1 MKRYH
6 SIKKIFLIFLSGL
19 SLSLFSCNIQK
30 GLQKDIDSLSFTKPI
45 NKLNSPLDTLGR
57 RLSANMLMG
66 LSDSSK
72 KALDNILNNVN
83 GALDKLKLDPQIK
96 KLLSAISTMGDT
108 TSLQIT
114 KLGNN
119 IHWQIGRMQ
128 GDVNGVIDKLSSA
141 LDKDAAKLVND
152 IIQSALNAAT
162 TPTSKAK
169 IDSIISNALDKNT
182 DSKAQ
187 RLVTSALQ
195 PTIDSIANKID
206 VIVHK
211 EVPFVQKQAYPLL
224 IILGIIAIAII
235 AFVWYERSKYA
246 RLVKI
251 LTYQIDKMPKENVG
265 AYDDLTHKIQ
275 AHAQNEDLEPLL
287 SKVLK
292 VQGIN

>member
-45 NKLNSPLDTLGR
+45 NKLNNPLDTLGR

-128 GDVNGVIDKLSSA
+128 GDVNDVIDKLSSA

-162 TPTSKAK
+162 STASKAK

-195 PTIDSIANKID
+195 PTIDSLAIKID
-206 VIVHK
+206 SIVHK
-211 EVPFVQKQAYPLL
+211 DVSFVQKRAVLLL
-224 IILGIIAIAII
+224 IALGIVSIAII
-235 AFVWYERSKYA
+235 AFVWYEKSKYA

-251 LTYQIDKMPKENVG
+251 LTYQIDKMPTENVG

-275 AHAQNEDLEPLL
+275 AHAQNEDQEPLL

>member
-1 MKRYH
+1 MQPH
-6 SIKKIFLIFLSGL
+6 HIIKKIFLFLLSGL

-30 GLQKDIDSLSFTKPI
+30 GLQKDIDSISFTKPI

-72 KALDNILNNVN
+72 KAIDNILNNVN
-83 GALDKLKLDPQIK
+83 GALGKLKLDPEIK

-119 IHWQIGRMQ
+119 IHWQIGRVG
-128 GDVNGVIDKLSSA
+128 GDLNGVIAKLSSA

-162 TPTSKAK
+162 STTSKAK

-182 DSKAQ
+182 DSKTQ

-195 PTIDSIANKID
+195 PTIDSLANKID
-206 VIVHK
+206 SIVHK
-211 EVPFVQKQAYPLL
+211 EVPFVQKQASLLL
-224 IILGIIAIAII
+224 IILAAIALAII
-235 AFVWYERSKYA
+235 GFIWYERAKYA
-246 RLVKI
+246 RLVKV

-265 AYDDLTHKIQ
+265 AYDDLTHKIKAQ
-275 AHAQNEDLEPLL
+275 AQNEDLQPLL